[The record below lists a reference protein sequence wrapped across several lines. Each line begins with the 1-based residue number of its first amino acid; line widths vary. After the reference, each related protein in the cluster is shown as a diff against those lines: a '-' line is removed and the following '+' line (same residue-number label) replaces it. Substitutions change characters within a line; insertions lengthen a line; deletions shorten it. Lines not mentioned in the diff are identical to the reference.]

1 MTPPSVRLPTGTPT
15 FISGLL
21 LLVLAAL
28 FAVAPATSAQAV
40 PTLQVAAAAD
50 LRFVLSEIAATFEQ
64 DHRARVLLTFG
75 SSGQLAAQIEQGAPF
90 DLFFSAD
97 EAFVRQLVERAAV
110 DRSSVTPYAIGRI
123 VVWVRNDSTLDVRT
137 GLRALLN
144 PAVRFIAIANPQH
157 APYGAAAVEALRRAG
172 ILGQVA
178 RKLVYGENI
187 SETLQFVQ
195 TGNADA
201 GIVALSLAVAPTVAP
216 TGRFILIPATAHAP
230 ILQAAGVT
238 TRAAQP
244 TLARAFLQA
253 VTAREGQALLRR
265 YGFAIPRAAP

>member
-1 MTPPSVRLPTGTPT
+1 MRSPVRPASLIRP
-15 FISGLL
+15 LV
-21 LLVLAAL
+21 LVLAIL
-28 FAVAPATSAQAV
+28 VAVSPSTGAQTP
-40 PTLQVAAAAD
+40 PTLLVAAAAD
-50 LRFVLSEIAATFEQ
+50 LRFALSEIAPTFEQ

-90 DLFFSAD
+90 DVFFSAD
-97 EAFVRQLVERAAV
+97 EAFVRRLAARGAV
-110 DRSSVTPYAIGRI
+110 DRSSVTPYAVGHI
-123 VVWVRNDSTLDVRT
+123 VVWVRNDSTLDVRR
-137 GLRALLN
+137 GLQALLD
-144 PAVRFIAIANPQH
+144 PRVRFIAIANPQH
-157 APYGAAAVEALRRAG
+157 APYGAAAIEALRRTG

-216 TGRFILIPATAHAP
+216 TGRFILIPATAHSP
-230 ILQAAGVT
+230 ILQAAGIT

-244 TLARAFLQA
+244 ALARAFLQA
-253 VTAREGQALLRR
+253 VTSHGGQALLRR
-265 YGFAIPRAAP
+265 YGFAIPRPAR

>member
-1 MTPPSVRLPTGTPT
+1 MKPRIVRP
-15 FISGLL
+15 FV
-21 LLVLAAL
+21 LVLAVLLA
-28 FAVAPATSAQAV
+28 AAPAASAQAPAT
-40 PTLQVAAAAD
+40 LLVAAAAD

-90 DLFFSAD
+90 DLLFSAD
-97 EAFVRQLVERAAV
+97 EAFVRRLVERGAV

-123 VVWVRNDSTLDVRT
+123 VVWVRSDSTLDVRT
-137 GLRALLN
+137 GLRALLD
-144 PAVRFIAIANPQH
+144 PRVRFIAIANPQH
-157 APYGAAAVEALRRAG
+157 APYGAAAVEALRG
-172 ILGQVA
+172 TGMLGLIA

-201 GIVALSLAVAPTVAP
+201 GIVALSLAVAPTVEP
-216 TGRFILIPATAHAP
+216 TGRFILIPASTHTP
-230 ILQAAGVT
+230 ILQAAGIT

-244 TLARAFLQA
+244 LLARAFLQT
-253 VTAREGQALLRR
+253 VTSRAGQALLRR
-265 YGFAIPRAAP
+265 YGFAIPRPAP